1 MLDRYLF
8 ILGLLLPALLAG
20 QTIQVH
26 PDSIPAEVTVPPVT
40 VIGHADGLFGR
51 TPGSAQQVSRATL
64 HSIAPISGNEVFRT
78 IPGFHVVD
86 EEGAGLRMNLG
97 VRGLDPDRSRNVLV
111 LEDGIPV
118 ALGPYSEPELY
129 YTPSIERMSGVEVLK
144 GSGQVLYGP
153 QTIGGVI
160 NYQSMDPPVQGSR
173 GDIRLRVGEGGLFHT
188 QLNYGGTQNG
198 TSYLVHVMRKQ
209 ADRLGYAG
217 YQINDL
223 TGKFNM
229 TIRPESK
236 LSLKVSIYD
245 EWSDATYIGLT
256 QSMYDQGDQDFVAMA
271 PDDQLQ
277 IRRYAGSLQHTWQ
290 FHPKASLK
298 TTLFGYTTSRNWQR
312 QDFSS
317 NPMAENS
324 TGVVWGDTAIP
335 QGSIT
340 MLESTGHRNRQF
352 EVAGLESRYHVD
364 HHMFGIEQ
372 ELDAGARILH
382 EQAFEQRVN
391 GTRKDAA
398 SGALVQD
405 EIRTGLAGSVFAQ
418 NRWTVHPRLSLTTG
432 LRGEFYSYQREI
444 LRNVFSGEIK
454 DTNII
459 GDSRIAEIIPGIG
472 MNYTPAPDW
481 TIFAGVH
488 RGFAPPRIK
497 DAITSSGEA
506 MTLDAETS
514 WNTEIGIRHKA
525 TTWWGMEA
533 TLFYMDFAN
542 QIIPVSESSGGL
554 GTGLINGGS
563 TIHYGLEFGST
574 FELHDYLPAGH
585 QLEIQV
591 STTVLQA
598 QFDADRFIQQE
609 NDQINIRGND
619 TPYTPSL
626 TGTGS
631 FRYGWRGQLGI
642 QWTSRYTG
650 SQFTDEVNSVVPSA
664 NGRTGQM
671 EAFWVHDLSAWWI
684 IPKTRLEVGATLK
697 NLTNE
702 RYIVSR
708 RPQGI
713 RVGLPRYFSAS
724 LHYRF

>member
-1 MLDRYLF
+1 MLGRFLF
-8 ILGLLLPALLAG
+8 ILGVFWPLLVSAQAL
-20 QTIQVH
+20 QVN
-26 PDSIPAEVTVPPVT
+26 PDSIPGEVTVAPIT
-40 VIGHADGLFGR
+40 VIGQADGLFGN
-51 TPGSAQQVSRATL
+51 TPGSAQQINRATL

-160 NYQSMDPPVQGSR
+160 NYQSMDPPALGSR
-173 GDIRLRVGEGGLFHT
+173 GDIRLRIGENGLFHT
-188 QLNYGGTQNG
+188 QLNYGAAQKE
-198 TSYLVHVMRKQ
+198 TSYLLHVMRKQ

-217 YQINDL
+217 YRINDL

-229 TIRPESK
+229 TLHAHSR
-236 LSLKVSIYD
+236 LSLKLSVYD

-256 QSMYDQGDQDFVAMA
+256 QSMYDRGDQDFVAMA

-277 IRRYAGSLQHTWQ
+277 IRRYAGSLHHTWQ
-290 FHPKASLK
+290 LHEKAYLK
-298 TTLFGYTTSRNWQR
+298 TTLFGYTTTRNWQR

-317 NPMAENS
+317 NPNAANS
-324 TGVVWGDTAIP
+324 TGVVWGDPSIP
-335 QGSIT
+335 QGSVT
-340 MLESTGHRNRQF
+340 MLEGTGHRNRQF

-364 HHMFGIEQ
+364 HQLFGIEQ

-391 GTRKDAA
+391 GTRKDAE
-398 SGALVQD
+398 SGALIQD
-405 EIRTGLAGSVFAQ
+405 EVRTGLAGSVFAQ
-418 NRWTVHPRLSLTTG
+418 NRWIVHPSLSLTTG
-432 LRGEFYSYQREI
+432 LRGEFYSYEREI
-444 LRNVFSGEIK
+444 LRNVFAGEVR
-454 DTNII
+454 DTHILGENHIT
-459 GDSRIAEIIPGIG
+459 EFIPGLG
-472 MNYTPAPDW
+472 LNYAIAPDW
-481 TIFAGVH
+481 TLFAGIH

-497 DAITSSGEA
+497 DAITSTGQA
-506 MTLDAETS
+506 LTLDAETS
-514 WNTEIGIRHKA
+514 WNTELGIRHKA
-525 TTWWGMEA
+525 TSWWAAEA

-542 QIIPVSESSGGL
+542 QIIPVSESSGGT
-554 GTGLINGGS
+554 GTGLVNGGS
-563 TIHYGLEFGST
+563 TIHYGVELGST
-574 FELHDYLPAGH
+574 IQLNDHLAAGH
-585 QLEIQV
+585 QLQ
-591 STTVLQA
+591 LQA
-598 QFDADRFIQQE
+598 SATILKATFDADRYIQE
-609 NDQINIRGND
+609 GSDVINIRGNE

-626 TGTGS
+626 AGTGS
-631 FRYGWRGQLGI
+631 VRYGWRGQLGV

-650 SQFTDEVNSVVPSA
+650 SQFTDELNTVIPSA
-664 NGRTGQM
+664 NGRVGQM
-671 EAFWVHDLSAWWI
+671 DAFWVHDLSAWWL
-684 IPKTRLEVGATLK
+684 IPGTRLEVGATLK
-697 NLTNE
+697 NLTDE

-713 RVGLPRYFSAS
+713 RVGLPRYLSGS